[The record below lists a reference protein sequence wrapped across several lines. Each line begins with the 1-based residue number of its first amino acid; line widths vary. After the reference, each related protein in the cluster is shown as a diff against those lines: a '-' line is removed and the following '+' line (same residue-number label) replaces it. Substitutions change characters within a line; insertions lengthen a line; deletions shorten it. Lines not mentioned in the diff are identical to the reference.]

1 VKLASLARHR
11 VRLHFNP
18 PVVVRAGSG
27 HCLQENT
34 TMTHSSSHRRSPTNT
49 GSPLFTR
56 TLYWTQLSIHGLNL
70 LSPAVSLLFRLWI
83 AAIFWQAGLAKIAS
97 WDATLYLFTY
107 EYSVPVLSPQL
118 AAWLGTGVELLMP
131 VLLAVGLATRFSAL
145 TLFLFN
151 IIAVVSYP
159 SLNEIGIQHHQYW
172 GLMLLVPLFYGP
184 GLFSLDALIRRYLIS
199 RSVMPLSR

>member
-1 VKLASLARHR
+1 MTQFNAHR
-11 VRLHFNP
+11 ENP
-18 PVVVRAGSG
+18 VS
-27 HCLQENT
+27 
-34 TMTHSSSHRRSPTNT
+34 T

-56 TLYWTQLSIHGLNL
+56 TLYWAQQCTQGLNL

-83 AAIFWQAGLAKIAS
+83 AAIFWKAGMAKIAS

-151 IIAVVSYP
+151 IIAVLSYP
-159 SLNEIGIQHHQYW
+159 SLNEVGIQHHQYW

-184 GLFSLDALIRRYLIS
+184 GLVSLDALIHRYLRS
-199 RSVMPLSR
+199 RSAKPQDR